1 MKKCFVLGLLFLLLL
16 CTAIMAS
23 AEEEKSLPDDFTIY
37 HIYLEELE
45 ELFNITENAD
55 VFFSD
60 KAKAIYTYN
69 EEFGKTYVQAFCYDK
84 YGNEISNENYNRVM
98 WRDEIIGLSCSG
110 GETLTFDD
118 ILNLP
123 FNEKGVKEMLEK
135 NQIYEEIEEYHT
147 FIVFDG
153 WDYDYYR
160 LPFIMVRVKT
170 SEYIYI
176 LGMVMHN
183 DHGYDN
189 DLAGDYIYIDY
200 DPQLYMMTEIGGY
213 QYGFKAYK
221 IDEFKEKYLPTRYDL
236 KIDGEL
242 QEQDENIQFIS
253 GRGYL
258 PIFDIFNSIGVE
270 TEVNEVNND
279 ANEIVFRYG
288 DGSEQLVFMER
299 YLSIREWVQ
308 NSLGIVDEESIVTYI
323 REKYDK
329 VLDGYKEIDG
339 DIYARVYFIESMLE
353 YEGYYLNIDANAKIV
368 EVLKI
373 PKVYID
379 GNELAFEKHPITE
392 NDRTLVPMRAIF
404 EALEAEV
411 TWNNDTNTAIAVKD
425 GTTISITID
434 SDVMYKNGEAIQLD
448 APARLIDDGYTFVPL
463 RAVSEALDC
472 DVQWNEELKRVDITS
487 D

>member
-1 MKKCFVLGLLFLLLL
+1 MKKCIVLGIVFLLLS
-16 CTAIMAS
+16 CTAITAS
-23 AEEEKSLPDDFTIY
+23 AEEEKNLPDDFTIY

-45 ELFNITENAD
+45 ELFNVTENAD

-84 YGNEISNENYNRVM
+84 YGNEIPNENYNWAM
-98 WRDEIIGLSCSG
+98 WRGEFVTLICSG
-110 GETLTFDD
+110 NETLTFDD

-135 NQIYEEIEEYHT
+135 NQIYEEIEEYDI
-147 FIVFDG
+147 FIVSDG
-153 WDYDYYR
+153 WDYYYYR
-160 LPFIMVRVKT
+160 LPFIMVWVKT
-170 SEYIYI
+170 SEDIYI
-176 LGMVMHN
+176 LGMVSY
-183 DHGYDN
+183 DIVGYD
-189 DLAGDYIYIDY
+189 DLVGDYMYIDY
-200 DPQLYMMTEIGGY
+200 DPQLYMVTEMDGYY

-221 IDEFKEKYLPTRYDL
+221 IDEFKEKYLPAQYYL

-253 GRGYL
+253 GRGFL
-258 PIFDIFNSIGVE
+258 PIFNIFNSIGVE
-270 TEVNEVNND
+270 TEVNND
-279 ANEIVFRYG
+279 ANEIAFRYS
-288 DGSEQLVFMER
+288 DGSEKLI
-299 YLSIREWVQ
+299 YLGSED
-308 NSLGIVDEESIVTYI
+308 SLTNKLIDFFDGELSEEEYI
-323 REKYDK
+323 AYSRKYDGFMTDRQEK
-329 VLDGYKEIDG
+329 DG
-339 DIYARVYFIESMLE
+339 DIYAEAPFVESMLE
-353 YEGYYLNIDANAKIV
+353 YGGYYLNIDTNSKIV

-379 GNELAFEKHPITE
+379 GNELTFEKHPITE

-411 TWNNDTNTAIAVKD
+411 TWDNDTNTATAVKD
-425 GTTISITID
+425 GTTVSITID

-472 DVQWNEELKRVDITS
+472 DVQWNEELKRVNITS